1 MNILLISHLQKGSGN
16 LHTIERI
23 RTYLS
28 DVDYKC
34 ILTSPDEFNDEDELT
49 SYVTENSIKLIIGLH
64 AFRAGKLLQDA
75 KMNYI
80 LIIGGTDVNE
90 DYRNQDKM
98 NVMTQSVLS
107 SRNIIVFSDGLRRKV
122 KELWPVIPQDKII
135 EIKQGVQTCPS
146 TFSLTDYIQEHHS
159 DVYTT
164 DMAICLCV
172 GSIRP
177 VKNPLYLVQEFSEL
191 HQRRQNI
198 VYVICGPVVDE
209 EYGKLFRTKIDS
221 LSGVI
226 FIPGLSLTDAH
237 AAIQQS
243 FAYINCSNSE
253 GMALAILEAMML
265 EVPVIVRN
273 IDGNKDIVEHGVNGF
288 VFSNP
293 KQCIEYVEE
302 LLLDSNLRDN
312 TVRSAS
318 EYVRREHGVDT
329 ERLEYC
335 DVVKSCLE

>member
-28 DVDYKC
+28 DVHYKC
-34 ILTSPDEFNDEDELT
+34 TLTSPEEFSDEGDFK
-49 SYVTENSIKLIIGLH
+49 SYVKANSIKLIIGLH
-64 AFRAGKLLQDA
+64 AFRSGKLLQDA
-75 KMNYI
+75 KVNYI

-98 NVMTQSVLS
+98 TVMTQSVLS
-107 SRNIIVFSDGLRRKV
+107 SRKIIVFSNGLRQKV
-122 KELWPVIPQDKII
+122 QELWPEIPQNKII

-146 TFSLTDYIQEHHS
+146 KFSLAGYIQKHHS

-164 DMAICLCV
+164 DMAICICV

-177 VKNPLYLVQEFSEL
+177 VKNPLYLVEEFSKL
-191 HQRRQNI
+191 HERRQNI
-198 VYVICGPVVDE
+198 IYVICGQVVDE
-209 EYGKLFRTKIDS
+209 EYGKSFRTKIDS
-221 LSGVI
+221 LPGVI
-226 FIPGLSLTDAH
+226 FIPGLPLTDAH

-253 GMALAILEAMML
+253 GMALAILEAMTL
-265 EVPVIVRN
+265 RVPVIVRD

-293 KQCIEYVEE
+293 KQCIEHVEQ
-302 LLLDSNLRDN
+302 LLLDKLLRDN
-312 TVRSAS
+312 TVQGAS
-318 EYVRREHGVDT
+318 EYVQREHSVDS
-329 ERLEYC
+329 ERNKYC
-335 DVVKSCLE
+335 DVVKSCVE